1 MDSIRKT
8 VQTCME
14 ILDFVIPSIVSAI
27 DAPAEVIDIRTRLE
41 ALSPINSFLSE
52 AFSEDSILSTFGSKQ
67 LVGLGGL
74 LQRLDGNLRLV

>member
-14 ILDFVIPSIVSAI
+14 ILDFVIPSVVSAI

-41 ALSPINSFLSE
+41 ALSHQLISE
-52 AFSEDSILSTFGSKQ
+52 RSILGGILYYRHLDPNNLLAS
-67 LVGLGGL
+67 VGFCRGL
-74 LQRLDGNLRLV
+74 TVTSG